1 MSQTSNPESLEG
13 LVVPSEYF
21 PIQRS
26 ASPTPLR
33 NIPFF
38 FFFCFIVHH
47 LTYFYSLTV
56 SLNRF
61 PQKQENKPSH
71 TITHGEN
78 SVLSLACSDR
88 YLFTGSQ
95 GPHIQVNVIE

>member
-13 LVVPSEYF
+13 LAVPSEYF

-38 FFFCFIVHH
+38 LFFCIYSSPLNIF
-47 LTYFYSLTV
+47 LFFYSQPK
-56 SLNRF
+56 SLSTKTR
-61 PQKQENKPSH
+61 E
-71 TITHGEN
+71 
-78 SVLSLACSDR
+78 
-88 YLFTGSQ
+88 
-95 GPHIQVNVIE
+95 